1 VGGRFIHRT
10 TEEEFLEL
18 LQQFVFFHLGS
29 DVSLRIE
36 SSSGGLE
43 VSMKHERIRPFK
55 MGFSSKE
62 IASFT
67 ADPILFEE
75 RMLEHLTEN
84 RRDRV

>member
-1 VGGRFIHRT
+1 
-10 TEEEFLEL
+10 
-18 LQQFVFFHLGS
+18 
-29 DVSLRIE
+29 
-36 SSSGGLE
+36 
-43 VSMKHERIRPFK
+43 MKHDRIRPFK